1 MTDVSAA
8 AAALVSA
15 RREGRV
21 MDELPGGMP
30 ANLDEAY
37 AIQDGIVAGMGE
49 AVAGWKVAF
58 TNKPGQE
65 KMGVPGPGAGPIFAS
80 YVLESPAKVAMPDPG
95 LRISECEFAFRL
107 KADLPSK
114 DSDYTDDDIAAVVG
128 SVHPAI
134 EIVNRRLSSAI
145 PMSGVVE
152 HYDRRKAIRALS
164 NGDVVIFAAGTGNP
178 FFTTDS
184 SACLRGIEVKAD
196 VVLKA
201 TKVDGVYSAD
211 PVTDPDAVKYDVL
224 TYDEVL
230 DKKLGVMDLTAI
242 CLVRDHDMPVRVFN
256 MAQRGALLSIVRGG
270 DEGTLIQA

>member
-134 EIVNRRLSSAI
+134 EIVNRRLSSTI
-145 PMSGVVE
+145 PMSGVAVIVDHGGNGAFAYGVGTE
-152 HYDRRKAIRALS
+152 DWQSIDYANHHVRQIINDEEKAS
-164 NGDVVIFAAGTGNP
+164 GTGQ
-178 FFTTDS
+178 S
-184 SACLRGIEVKAD
+184 
-196 VVLKA
+196 
-201 TKVDGVYSAD
+201 
-211 PVTDPDAVKYDVL
+211 
-224 TYDEVL
+224 
-230 DKKLGVMDLTAI
+230 VMDGNPIGSITWLANHLKPRGFGLRAGDWI
-242 CLVRDHDMPVRVFN
+242 SSGSAADMLPVP
-256 MAQRGALLSIVRGG
+256 AGG
-270 DEGTLIQA
+270 TVKGDFGTLGSVEVDFG

>member
-37 AIQDGIVAGMGE
+37 AIQDGIVVGMGE

-134 EIVNRRLSSAI
+134 EIVNRRHSS
-145 PMSGVVE
+145 
-152 HYDRRKAIRALS
+152 
-164 NGDVVIFAAGTGNP
+164 F
-178 FFTTDS
+178 
-184 SACLRGIEVKAD
+184 
-196 VVLKA
+196 
-201 TKVDGVYSAD
+201 
-211 PVTDPDAVKYDVL
+211 
-224 TYDEVL
+224 
-230 DKKLGVMDLTAI
+230 
-242 CLVRDHDMPVRVFN
+242 
-256 MAQRGALLSIVRGG
+256 
-270 DEGTLIQA
+270 